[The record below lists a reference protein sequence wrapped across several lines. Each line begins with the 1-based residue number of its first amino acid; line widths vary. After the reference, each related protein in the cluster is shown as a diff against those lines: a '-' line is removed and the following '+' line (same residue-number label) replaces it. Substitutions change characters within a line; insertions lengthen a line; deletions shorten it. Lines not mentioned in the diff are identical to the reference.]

1 LFNREWLYIL
11 FEKLKSLS
19 FILIEQTFEKK
30 LKKGYGKLDKARVTV
45 RCQDAEKIKQTD
57 GFP

>member
-1 LFNREWLYIL
+1 LG
-11 FEKLKSLS
+11 
-19 FILIEQTFEKK
+19 FILIEQTFTKK
-30 LKKGYGKLDKARVTV
+30 IEKGYGKLDKTRITV